1 MPISDVGLQVP
12 PRHSPGSA
20 KGENSVLLRF
30 SYTAIGLSAFLL
42 TCLGL
47 RAVLPFPEID
57 EVTQKLRFFAA
68 HKDDFDTIF
77 IGSSRIYHQISPTVF
92 DQVMRENEIP
102 TRTFNFGVDGMH
114 LPESAYVLERVLAT
128 RPRILKYVFIEL
140 GELQTKWPH
149 EIEGS
154 RRALYWHDWRR
165 TSLVLRK
172 ILGAGTHLLWLPNL
186 KKIRDIILPRKGGL
200 ETRDLVVFHTAQ
212 FEKNFTN
219 IGRASDLS
227 ACLSQL
233 YKKEPGRTQP
243 GPGGDGYLPVSR
255 VMSAEQT
262 ATYERAL
269 ALALSQARSKSVSP
283 HTEKVCLQCSK
294 EIRSFGAMPV
304 FLVTPTTTQSKLGF
318 SGNFGS
324 PGTVISFNDARL
336 YPNFYRKGVRVDQ
349 EHMDGVG
356 AEEFTQL
363 LAEKFAQLI
372 WEGRIK

>member
-1 MPISDVGLQVP
+1 
-12 PRHSPGSA
+12 
-20 KGENSVLLRF
+20 
-30 SYTAIGLSAFLL
+30 
-42 TCLGL
+42 
-47 RAVLPFPEID
+47 VLPFPEID